1 MVPSDTAVGGAVH
14 EAGERAGDAQCNQGQ
29 VAERDLAEG
38 ELGGGLGTGEVGRG
52 AVAGVQPVN
61 QGAAVWGNRLDR
73 AGGGIGHGWG
83 SPRDHHIKREVNS
96 APL

>member
-1 MVPSDTAVGGAVH
+1 
-14 EAGERAGDAQCNQGQ
+14 
-29 VAERDLAEG
+29 
-38 ELGGGLGTGEVGRG
+38 
-52 AVAGVQPVN
+52 
-61 QGAAVWGNRLDR
+61 VWGNRLDR